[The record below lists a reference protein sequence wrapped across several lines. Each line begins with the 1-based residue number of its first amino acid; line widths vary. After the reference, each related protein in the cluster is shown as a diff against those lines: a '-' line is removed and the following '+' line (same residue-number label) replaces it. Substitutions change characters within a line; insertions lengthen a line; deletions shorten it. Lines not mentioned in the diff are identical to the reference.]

1 MRETKIKICG
11 LFRPCDGDYVSEALP
26 DYGGFVFYEGSRRF
40 VTEEQA
46 LALRQAIHT
55 SIETVGVF
63 VNAPMEQIE
72 GIYEKGLISIV
83 QLHGDED
90 NAYIEEL
97 GRRLPKAKIW
107 KAFQV
112 HSAEQLQQAERCA
125 ADLVLLDNGAG
136 TGVPFDWALLKE
148 FQRDFILAGGLTA
161 ENIPQAI
168 EATSP
173 YGVDLSSGAEE
184 DGVKSRERILAAVAA
199 AKGGELHGHS
209 AKAGGE

>member
-1 MRETKIKICG
+1 
-11 LFRPCDGDYVSEALP
+11 
-26 DYGGFVFYEGSRRF
+26 
-40 VTEEQA
+40 
-46 LALRQAIHT
+46 
-55 SIETVGVF
+55 
-63 VNAPMEQIE
+63 
-72 GIYEKGLISIV
+72 
-83 QLHGDED
+83 
-90 NAYIEEL
+90 
-97 GRRLPKAKIW
+97 
-107 KAFQV
+107 
-112 HSAEQLQQAERCA
+112 
-125 ADLVLLDNGAG
+125 VLLDNGAG